1 MAAGFRIFPLPPGLS
16 AEEVAAFGQCA
27 ASHLADSMGRLQAAG
42 EALVVRHKSGNKLC
56 GCAVTVR
63 TAPGDNLLVQKALD
77 MARPG
82 DVIVVDGGGY
92 TGQALVGE
100 IMGSLAQRR
109 GIAGFVVDGAV
120 RDLDFISANSLP
132 VYSTG
137 VSPRG
142 PSRTGPG
149 EINGPVTIA
158 GMVVFPGDIIVG
170 DVDGV
175 VAVPRADAAQ
185 VLHAAQLLRE
195 KENGMLAAIARGDL
209 DRSWV
214 DAALVGAGCEFVAP
228 SNGASGL

>member
-1 MAAGFRIFPLPPGLS
+1 MAAGFRIFPLPPKLS
-16 AEEVAAFGQCA
+16 DDEVAAFRQCA

-42 EALVVRHKSGNKLC
+42 QKMVPRHKSAHKLC

-92 TGQALVGE
+92 LGQALVGE

-109 GIAGFVVDGAV
+109 AIAGFVVDGAV
-120 RDLDFISANSLP
+120 RDLDFIAVNSLP

-142 PSRTGPG
+142 PSRSGPG

-185 VLHAAQLLRE
+185 VLRAAQLLCE
-195 KENGMLAAIARGDL
+195 KESAMLAAIARGDL
-209 DRSWV
+209 DRSWI
-214 DAALVGAGCEFVAP
+214 DAALRSAGCEFFDP
-228 SNGASGL
+228 PEGATGL

>member
-1 MAAGFRIFPLPPGLS
+1 MAAGFRIFPLPPQLG
-16 AEEVAAFGQCA
+16 AEEVAAFSQCA
-27 ASHLADSMGRLQAAG
+27 ASHLADSMRRMQAAG
-42 EALVVRHKSGNKLC
+42 NALVPRHKSGQKLC

-100 IMGSLAQRR
+100 IMGSLAQQR

-120 RDLDFISANSLP
+120 RDLDFIAAHSWP

-158 GMVVFPGDIIVG
+158 GLVIFPGDIIVG

-185 VLHAAQLLRE
+185 ILHAAQALCE
-195 KENGMLAAIARGDL
+195 KERAMLAAIARGDL
-209 DRSWV
+209 DRSWI
-214 DAALVGAGCEFVAP
+214 DAALHGAGCEFVDTPEGSAE
-228 SNGASGL
+228 L